1 MSYTPPTIAERGGL
15 KVHLASINIDYDQ
28 FKELKAT
35 FGRKKGSYTA
45 IAQIFSRGRKKA
57 LSPRTI
63 AHWYDV
69 DDAEYP
75 PQT

>member
-1 MSYTPPTIAERGGL
+1 MTYTPPTIKERGGL
-15 KVHLASINIDYDQ
+15 KVWLTEQGIDYDQ

-35 FGRKKGSYTA
+35 FGRKKGAFTS